1 MKYIKTYEDLNNDE
15 TPEIGDY
22 VYCDVENIED
32 YDPPQFIGKL
42 VDICPEKLYPYR
54 VNTLFNDTDVEE
66 DDDEGGIKLVKRYEI
81 IDFSKTPEKLEHYI
95 DANKYNL

>member
-1 MKYIKTYEDLNNDE
+1 MKYIKTYEDLNNDKK
-15 TPEIGDY
+15 PEIGDY
-22 VYCDVENIED
+22 VYCDVETIET

-54 VNTLFNDTDVEE
+54 VNTSF
-66 DDDEGGIKLVKRYEI
+66 DDDINDDDNDERIKLVKRYEI

-95 DANKYNL
+95 NANKYNL